1 MLINGAEFLMI
12 RSRLSDDME
21 RVTIYDH
28 RAPGGTAKTPCHGN
42 TYSHSFK
49 LTLDHRA
56 LSTVFRSL
64 FSLYNPERRKMYAH
78 RTAAK
83 CLAMATTTS
92 LLPDLFV
99 TGISYKSTHMLGTRL
114 NNYSNSQE
122 LSLVL

>member
-1 MLINGAEFLMI
+1 
-12 RSRLSDDME
+12 
-21 RVTIYDH
+21 
-28 RAPGGTAKTPCHGN
+28 
-42 TYSHSFK
+42 
-49 LTLDHRA
+49 
-56 LSTVFRSL
+56 
-64 FSLYNPERRKMYAH
+64 MYAH

-114 NNYSNSQE
+114 NNYSNSLE